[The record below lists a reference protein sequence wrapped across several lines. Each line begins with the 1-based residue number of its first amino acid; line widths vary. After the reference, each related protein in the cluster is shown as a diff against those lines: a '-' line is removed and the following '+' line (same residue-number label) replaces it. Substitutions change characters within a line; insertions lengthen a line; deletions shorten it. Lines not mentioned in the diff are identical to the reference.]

1 MRIKSLDQL
10 PDWDLSQLVSGSP
23 MSLLVGSG
31 ISIWEPTNLPSGQ
44 QVSGEIF
51 EAIFGDAEREWG
63 TAMACKLRE
72 HYNDLPFE
80 RIMER
85 CQDRNALHQ
94 VLRLIFNTTTHN
106 PLHQLLAKLLVEGK
120 VESIVTTN
128 YDCCLDEALLSYAG
142 WNSWELMPEISRIV
156 EPTPQF
162 AETRRVYFKIHGT
175 AEDREGESMIF
186 TLRQESALNQEKLE
200 LLTSLWRDRI
210 LLIIGYS
217 GTDFEICPQI
227 KDLRPNRVIWNFLDK
242 KSITNTALRVIEE
255 TNGLI
260 VTGDIRDLLSR
271 MYEPVE
277 AQLGKCKSIKPLFRR
292 SFSDFERQFWKA
304 RVLTSM
310 TCAEPALFV
319 CDRLLS
325 DVSLHSTKRLA
336 VQEERARALYY
347 LGLHKQSAR
356 LFQEAAVSEFQE
368 SKNFIEL
375 CDLHLAAC
383 DSWRSFG
390 SFYRANNSLKS
401 ARAIA
406 KFARS
411 RELIAAVRM
420 KELAGLR
427 HRYNLATRVQLSGLS
442 GKIQKRAETLL
453 RKLAKEFV
461 KAGAWVKFY
470 ETGRW
475 AELFDLTLDVVK
487 PHGFYESPPPRVAY
501 TRLGDIMGQ
510 GITLRDE
517 LKRRRIVSS
526 NEFSRTEQL
535 ALTMEQFGIW
545 PEVWKLRFL
554 VARKAIRTNSWSN
567 RRLIYYSLKKTLSG
581 LLRCEYTWA
590 MRVGLPLLEVM
601 TSRIDNSKTLTDL
614 DS

>member
-1 MRIKSLDQL
+1 
-10 PDWDLSQLVSGSP
+10 
-23 MSLLVGSG
+23 
-31 ISIWEPTNLPSGQ
+31 
-44 QVSGEIF
+44 
-51 EAIFGDAEREWG
+51 
-63 TAMACKLRE
+63 
-72 HYNDLPFE
+72 
-80 RIMER
+80 
-85 CQDRNALHQ
+85 
-94 VLRLIFNTTTHN
+94 
-106 PLHQLLAKLLVEGK
+106 
-120 VESIVTTN
+120 
-128 YDCCLDEALLSYAG
+128 
-142 WNSWELMPEISRIV
+142 MPEISRIV
-156 EPTPQF
+156 EPTPQC
-162 AETRRVYFKIHGT
+162 AKTRRVYFKIHGT

-227 KDLRPNRVIWNFLDK
+227 RDLQPNRVIWNFLDE
-242 KSITNTALRVIEE
+242 KSITKTALRVIED

-260 VTGDIRDLLSR
+260 ITGDIRDLLSR

-277 AQLGKCKSIKPLFRR
+277 AQLVKCKSIKPLFHR

-336 VQEERARALYY
+336 VEKERARALYY

-356 LFQEAAVSEFQE
+356 LFQKAAAREFPE

-390 SFYRANNSLKS
+390 SFCRASNSLKS

-411 RELIAAVRM
+411 HELIAAVRM

-427 HRYNLATRVQLSGLS
+427 HRYNLATRVRLSGLS
-442 GKIQKRAETLL
+442 SRIRKRAETLL
-453 RKLAKEFV
+453 RKIAKEFV

-487 PHGFYESPPPRVAY
+487 PHGFYEAPPPRTAY

-510 GITLRDE
+510 GITLRDQ
-517 LKRRRIVSS
+517 LKRRRTLSTD
-526 NEFSRTEQL
+526 EFSRAEEV
-535 ALTMEQFGIW
+535 ASTMEQFGIW
-545 PEVWKLRFL
+545 AEAWKLRFL
-554 VARKAIRTNSWSN
+554 IARKAIRTNSWSN
-567 RRLIYYSLKKTLSG
+567 RAQTYYSLKRTLSG
-581 LLRCEYTWA
+581 LLKCEYTWA
-590 MRVGLPLLEVM
+590 MRVGLPLLEVL
-601 TSRIDNSKTLTDL
+601 TSRRYNSKMPGDL
-614 DS
+614 GS